1 MRRVAF
7 VLGGLL
13 LIGGGALIVVADQE
27 RHAAVEQARQIAA
40 NTEQRLQDARA
51 VNLRLAEQLT
61 TLRSEVAELDE
72 LLSDEKGFLE

>member
-1 MRRVAF
+1 M
-7 VLGGLL
+7 
-13 LIGGGALIVVADQE
+13 VADQE